1 MVNFFIFLQDFVN
14 LRIHR
19 NSLGIHLNNLLRKDS
34 DVDDADGNE
43 LNSNGDYMKEASHSN
58 EKSKS
63 SKIGLNQLMVK
74 YLAGKLGK
82 NKKSGSKLVVT
93 FDLHSISKTKIG
105 NTQNGA
111 TTSDDAESDES
122 YSTDESPGIDSD
134 GKLNKNFRCT
144 KSLNYYEIIV
154 NTHAAYDSYHLNRI
168 C

>member
-1 MVNFFIFLQDFVN
+1 MAHFFIHLQDFVN

-34 DVDDADGNE
+34 DDDDNDGNE

-93 FDLHSISKTKIG
+93 FDLHSTSKTKIR

-134 GKLNKNFRCT
+134 GKLNTTFRCT
-144 KSLNYYEIIV
+144 KIKITITIIFIYS
-154 NTHAAYDSYHLNRI
+154 NI
-168 C
+168 M

>member
-1 MVNFFIFLQDFVN
+1 MFFSIYFQDFVN

-19 NSLGIHLNNLLRKDS
+19 NSLGIHLNNLLRKDG
-34 DVDDADGNE
+34 DDDDDDDGNE
-43 LNSNGDYMKEASHSN
+43 LNSNGDYRDEAIHSSK
-58 EKSKS
+58 KSKS

-93 FDLHSISKTKIG
+93 FDLHSISKTKIR

-122 YSTDESPGIDSD
+122 YSTDDESPSIESD
-134 GKLNKNFRCT
+134 GTLNITFRCI
-144 KSLNYYEIIV
+144 K
-154 NTHAAYDSYHLNRI
+154 H
-168 C
+168 

>member
-1 MVNFFIFLQDFVN
+1 MVHFSIYSQDFVN

-34 DVDDADGNE
+34 DDDDGNE
-43 LNSNGDYMKEASHSN
+43 LNSNGDYRNESTHSN
-58 EKSKS
+58 KKSKS

-93 FDLHSISKTKIG
+93 FDLHSISKTKIR

-111 TTSDDAESDES
+111 TTSDDAESVES
-122 YSTDESPGIDSD
+122 YSTDDESPSIESD
-134 GKLNKNFRCT
+134 GKWNITFRCI
-144 KSLNYYEIIV
+144 K
-154 NTHAAYDSYHLNRI
+154 H
-168 C
+168 

>member
-1 MVNFFIFLQDFVN
+1 MVHFSIYSQDFVN

-34 DVDDADGNE
+34 DDDDGNE
-43 LNSNGDYMKEASHSN
+43 LNSNGDYRNESTHSN
-58 EKSKS
+58 KKSKS

-93 FDLHSISKTKIG
+93 FDLHSISKTKIR

-111 TTSDDAESDES
+111 TTSDDAESVES
-122 YSTDESPGIDSD
+122 YSTDDESPSIESD
-134 GKLNKNFRCT
+134 GKLNITFRCI
-144 KSLNYYEIIV
+144 K
-154 NTHAAYDSYHLNRI
+154 H
-168 C
+168 

>member
-1 MVNFFIFLQDFVN
+1 MAHFFIYLQDFVN

-34 DVDDADGNE
+34 DDDDDDGNE

-74 YLAGKLGK
+74 YLAGKLGR

-93 FDLHSISKTKIG
+93 FDLHSISKTKIR
-105 NTQNGA
+105 NTQNGG

-134 GKLNKNFRCT
+134 GKLNITFRCT
-144 KSLNYYEIIV
+144 KNFNYYALIII
-154 NTHAAYDSYHLNRI
+154 S
-168 C
+168 

>member
-1 MVNFFIFLQDFVN
+1 MVHFFIYTQDFVN

-34 DVDDADGNE
+34 DDDDDDDDDDGNE
-43 LNSNGDYMKEASHSN
+43 LNSNGDYRNESTHSN
-58 EKSKS
+58 KKSKS

-93 FDLHSISKTKIG
+93 FDLHSISKTKIR

-111 TTSDDAESDES
+111 TTSDDAESVES
-122 YSTDESPGIDSD
+122 YSTDDESPSIESD
-134 GKLNKNFRCT
+134 GKLNITFRCI
-144 KSLNYYEIIV
+144 K
-154 NTHAAYDSYHLNRI
+154 H
-168 C
+168 